1 VDISKKSHQQMEI
14 NDLIAD
20 AVNNAVAR
28 RELAATEEGLLG
40 LSDEEAASI
49 AGGLTSET
57 TFTELK
63 PTDSDYPPTIA
74 GMMPL
79 PDDPKIQPI
88 CEPVVVGLIYVDPTE
103 EIA

>member
-1 VDISKKSHQQMEI
+1 MEQNKHYNKQMEI

-20 AVNNAVAR
+20 AVTNAIAR
-28 RELAATEEGLLG
+28 RGLAATEDGLFG

-49 AGGLTSET
+49 AGGFTSET
-57 TFTELK
+57 TVTKLK
-63 PTDSDYPPTIA
+63 PTDLDYPPTIA

-79 PDDPKIQPI
+79 SDEPTIEPI